1 MVTAVAVLVWILSI
15 VSIKCCKKSIEHH
28 VKVFFVVIDPK
39 EAYDQFRIR
48 RELGGVI
55 VAIVGSEVG
64 VEWLS
69 IVVVLVSVIS
79 ARLVRL
85 LLVLDAARRS
95 ATCAV
100 IASNAGGLEGI
111 VAPELALVRLSRL
124 INSSNTCAS
133 VQGVFDVHRMWSTS
147 GVAAVSFQFPFGDRV
162 TFATVARQDRTG
174 VCVFVCVCVCECV
187 RILCLLLFFSCRASY
202 IFLHFCF
209 PGVAVAIPGLSLVL

>member
-1 MVTAVAVLVWILSI
+1 M
-15 VSIKCCKKSIEHH
+15 
-28 VKVFFVVIDPK
+28 
-39 EAYDQFRIR
+39 
-48 RELGGVI
+48 
-55 VAIVGSEVG
+55 
-64 VEWLS
+64 
-69 IVVVLVSVIS
+69 SVIS

-100 IASNAGGLEGI
+100 IASNAGGFEGI

-133 VQGVFDVHRMWSTS
+133 VQGVFDVHRMWYNIRRRGPLFPLSIRGPRDLRDS
-147 GVAAVSFQFPFGDRV
+147 GSSG
-162 TFATVARQDRTG
+162 QDR
-174 VCVFVCVCVCECV
+174 CVYVCVCVCV
-187 RILCLLLFFSCRASY
+187 RILCLLLFFSCRATY